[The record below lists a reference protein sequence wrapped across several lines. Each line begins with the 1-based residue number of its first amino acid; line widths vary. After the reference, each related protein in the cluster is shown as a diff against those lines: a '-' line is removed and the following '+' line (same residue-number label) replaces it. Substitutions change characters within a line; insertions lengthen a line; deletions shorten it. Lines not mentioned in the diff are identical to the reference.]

1 VKPNHASRV
10 THRRAIAEFVSAR
23 LAEPLQNRSAMV
35 VKLILAGVV
44 TKLLIGTMLVI
55 AARRRRRVASR
66 HERCEVAG
74 R

>member
-1 VKPNHASRV
+1 ASLF
-10 THRRAIAEFVSAR
+10 ADR
-23 LAEPLQNRSAMV
+23 LADPLQKWFAMV
-35 VKLILAGVV
+35 VKLIFAGLV
-44 TKLLIGTMLVI
+44 TKLVIGTMLVI

>member
-1 VKPNHASRV
+1 
-10 THRRAIAEFVSAR
+10 
-23 LAEPLQNRSAMV
+23 MV